1 MLKQQVLDTIEK
13 NALIAYGDGI
23 VVGISGGYD
32 SVCLLHILYSISS
45 QFALKLYP
53 VHINHML
60 RDQEAQRD
68 EDFVKEFCTSL
79 GLQAFTK
86 KVDIAAKARSDKI
99 SLEEAGRNARYDEFN
114 RVAQLA
120 GACKI
125 AVAHSKN
132 DQAETILMRIFRGTG
147 PEGLKGM
154 DYKRD
159 NIIRPLLDA
168 DRLQIE
174 DYVNKMG
181 LKAITDSS
189 NLHTD
194 YFRNRI
200 RLKVIPEINW
210 AVGSDITEKLLRL
223 SKIVVTDEDFL
234 RYNSELYYNKT
245 VKYKK
250 DFYAELD
257 LKELKSM
264 HAAVSSRVLRKVIAD
279 FSGSTNG
286 LSYIHIEKL
295 MQLAENGR
303 TGARIDLPLGIV
315 ALKSYDCLIVKRQEA
330 EQDYNFAYKLNIPGN
345 TEISGANGLAS
356 SQVINFDSA
365 IKCREF
371 IKANKS
377 LFIQFFDF
385 SKLMGKEAEITVRN
399 RRSGDIFK
407 PINSNGTKKLKEY
420 FIDNKIPKNDRDKF
434 PLIAIN
440 KEIIWIIGN
449 KTSDNYKVTDNT
461 NSVLMISFTKVN
473 FQANIQNV

>member
-1 MLKQQVLDTIEK
+1 MLKQQVLDTIKK
-13 NALIAYGDGI
+13 NELIDYGDGI

-45 QFALKLYP
+45 EFGLKLYP

-60 RDQEAQRD
+60 RGQEAQRD

-79 GLQAFTK
+79 GLQVFTK
-86 KVDIAAKARSDKI
+86 KIDIAAKAQSDRI
-99 SLEEAGRNARYDEFN
+99 SLEEAGRNARYEEFN
-114 RVAQLA
+114 RVAQLTC
-120 GACKI
+120 ACKI
-125 AVAHSKN
+125 AVAHSRN

-147 PEGLKGM
+147 PEGLKGIE
-154 DYKRD
+154 YKRD
-159 NIIRPLLDA
+159 NVIRPLLDA

-200 RLKVIPEINW
+200 RLKVIPEINS
-210 AVGSDITEKLLRL
+210 AVGSDITEKLVRL

-234 RYNSELYYNKT
+234 RYNSELYYKKT

-250 DFYAELD
+250 DLYAELD
-257 LKELKSM
+257 LKELKGM
-264 HAAVSSRVLRKVIAD
+264 HAAISTRVLRKVISD
-279 FSGSTNG
+279 FTGSVNG
-286 LSYIHIEKL
+286 LSYVHIEKL
-295 MQLAENGR
+295 MQLAKDGR
-303 TGARIDLPLGIV
+303 TGARIDLPFGV
-315 ALKSYDCLIVKRQEA
+315 MAVKSYDCLIIRKQEE
-330 EQDYNFAYKLNIPGN
+330 EQVYHFAYKLNIPGN
-345 TEISGANGLAS
+345 TEIAGVNGVVS
-356 SQVINFDSA
+356 SQVINFDSVMECGEY
-365 IKCREF
+365 IKT
-371 IKANKS
+371 NKS
-377 LFIQFFDF
+377 LFTQFFDF
-385 SKLMGKEAEITVRN
+385 SKLIGYETEMTVRTREN
-399 RRSGDIFK
+399 GDIFK

-420 FIDNKIPKNDRDKF
+420 FIDNKIPKNERHKF

-461 NSVLMISFTKVN
+461 NSVLMISFTYNQKCID
-473 FQANIQNV
+473 NI